1 MLNKMNLFKTYDSAT
16 STKAKEEALAEI
28 TKAIN
33 ITNSINR
40 INGYSKPFY

>member
-1 MLNKMNLFKTYDSAT
+1 MLNKMNLFKNYDSAT